1 MNERKIEDYNLYEL
15 APEFMTRMYDVQRN
29 MINIKDVKLSSTDL
43 FYWKNSYIRK
53 DGSKKEI
60 IFQRSLQKIDSWKN
74 GVSQKE
80 IKYLLAFEYIFSNIS
95 EVESQKIIR
104 DKSNSHKIDIFINR
118 LNFAIEYDG
127 AYWHRDIKEQEEKIN
142 EMFDALNIR
151 YLRIRDKKINEPT
164 RLGYIK
170 ETDLVETLKKCIE
183 YINSKEN
190 NIINE
195 EKIDFDE
202 LESYVRKNMFNY
214 LCVNDPDFGNELIL
228 NYIKINPNVA
238 KDDFLYNEFVKLI
251 YHPCNMMTGQ
261 VIDYVTDKDLI
272 LRFYSDEFVRHHDGP
287 ILNSSLNISKFPYND
302 ILEKIMV
309 TLFEKCELDWP
320 KEDVCD
326 YADYINNG
334 NNYDFEKIEICLRL
348 IKRMRKM
355 FPNYYRMWRIDKS
368 EQIFQEKLMM
378 RK

>member
-104 DKSNSHKIDIFINR
+104 VKSNSHKIDVFINR

>member
-302 ILEKIMV
+302 ILEKNMV

>member
-1 MNERKIEDYNLYEL
+1 MNERKIEDYTLYEL

-29 MINIKDVKLSSTDL
+29 MINIKDVKLSSTAL

-60 IFQRSLQKIDSWKN
+60 IFQRSLQQIDSWKN

-80 IKYLLAFEYIFSNIS
+80 IKYLLAFEYVFSNIS

-104 DKSNSHKIDIFINR
+104 NKRNGHKIDIFINR

-127 AYWHRDIKEQEEKIN
+127 AYWHRDIKEQEGKIN

-170 ETDLVETLKKCIE
+170 ETDFVETLKKCIE

-202 LESYVRKNMFNY
+202 LESYVHKNMFNY
-214 LCVNDPDFGNELIL
+214 LCVNDPNFGNELIL
-228 NYIKINPNVA
+228 NDIKINPNVA

-272 LRFYSDEFVRHHDGP
+272 LRFYSDEFVRHHDGH

-320 KEDVCD
+320 KEDVCE

-334 NNYDFEKIEICLRL
+334 NKCDFEKIEICLRL
-348 IKRMRKM
+348 IKRIRKM
-355 FPNYYRMWRIDKS
+355 FPNYYRMWRIGES
-368 EQIFQEKLMM
+368 ERIFQEKLLM
-378 RK
+378 KK